1 MMVEHKGVSK
11 NVERV
16 SRAGVGL
23 VVISCIVVESPMAV
37 DGPFSD
43 QRSLAHASWGQW
55 VTLQCLW
62 PSQNEWGVVIWL
74 VEGWGGMS

>member
-1 MMVEHKGVSK
+1 MIVEHKVVNK

-23 VVISCIVVESPMAV
+23 VVISCIVVESRMAV

-43 QRSLAHASWGQW
+43 QRSLVLPCKLGAMGNIAASSAQSKS
-55 VTLQCLW
+55 V
-62 PSQNEWGVVIWL
+62 
-74 VEGWGGMS
+74 GGCDTGH